1 MPQSRLISIDQPTAW
16 DRAVVRCGRHDT
28 YHLAGYHRL
37 AEQSGE
43 GEPYLLFF
51 EDAGRM
57 AALPFLRRPV
67 ANVPGLECRPDAD
80 ATSVYGYP
88 GVVTAVRPSDA
99 AAEKFRWR
107 FQAALGEVLTR
118 LGAVVFFTRQNPLI
132 DTSWMLQPM
141 AQLTTA
147 GPTAAIDL
155 RLSEEEQLRQFRT
168 NHRRDIHR
176 ARREGI
182 VVREDPSFEQI
193 GQFTRLY
200 RETMDRVGARDY
212 YYFPDEY
219 FARLKENLPQ
229 AARLVFSEQD
239 GQIISGALF
248 LVTDR
253 IIQYHLGGT
262 ATEHQNRRGA
272 IKLIF
277 NHMRAWGTRNGMSWL
292 HLGGGL
298 GAREDSLFRFKAG
311 FSDTRFQFQTASL
324 VLNQAVYQGLIG
336 SRQQWTRRHGQD
348 LSEEECFPEYRRA
361 PLKRSA

>member
-1 MPQSRLISIDQPTAW
+1 MAQFRLIPIDQPTVW

-37 AEQSGE
+37 AEQAGE

-51 EDAGRM
+51 EDAGRT
-57 AALPFLRRPV
+57 AALPFLRRAV
-67 ANVPGLECRPDAD
+67 ANVPGLDHRPDAD

-88 GVVTAVRPSDA
+88 GIVTAMRQSDA
-99 AAEKFRWR
+99 AAERFRSR
-107 FQAALGEVLTR
+107 FQASLGEVLAE

-132 DTSWMLQPM
+132 DTSWMLCPM

-147 GPTAAIDL
+147 GPTVAIDL
-155 RLSEEEQLRQFRT
+155 RQSEEEQLRQFRS
-168 NHRRDIHR
+168 NHRRDIRR
-176 ARREGI
+176 AQREGI
-182 VVREDPSFEQI
+182 VVREDPFFERI
-193 GQFTRLY
+193 GQFRRLY
-200 RETMDRVGARDY
+200 HETMDRVGARDH

-219 FARLKENLPQ
+219 FTRLKKNLPQ
-229 AARLVFSEQD
+229 AARLVFCERD

-262 ATEHQNRRGA
+262 ATQHQDCRGA

-311 FSDTRFQFQTASL
+311 FSKTHFQFQTASL
-324 VLNQAVYQGLIG
+324 VLKPAVYQGLIRF
-336 SRQQWTRRHGQD
+336 RQQWNRRNGHH
-348 LSEEECFPEYRRA
+348 LSEEECFPEYRRL